1 MILGWTPSIPR
12 YLGGKF
18 ESVPKRCKSGK
29 ASSSGKVGTNLRL
42 IRSNQILTGAKA
54 SLGNF
59 TAIWWGGGGGGIFV
73 FHKLLQVRLLPG
85 GQLSLQ
91 LITGWPL
98 YQPYSHHIHLIHYNI
113 YIYSV
118 YHTLCSLCIVYIQCI
133 LIVLLYS
140 IICNHTSYL
149 SVAAVFGVSVK
160 FVNRV

>member
-91 LITGWPL
+91 LITGWQL
-98 YQPYSHHIHLIHYNI
+98 YQPYSHHIQCISYTMLMV
-113 YIYSV
+113 YSV
-118 YHTLCSLCIVYIQCI
+118 YTVHTNSITISYRRPHWFSTKLSPI
-133 LIVLLYS
+133 LVIPLNFRQFWWLFYR
-140 IICNHTSYL
+140 
-149 SVAAVFGVSVK
+149 K
-160 FVNRV
+160 F